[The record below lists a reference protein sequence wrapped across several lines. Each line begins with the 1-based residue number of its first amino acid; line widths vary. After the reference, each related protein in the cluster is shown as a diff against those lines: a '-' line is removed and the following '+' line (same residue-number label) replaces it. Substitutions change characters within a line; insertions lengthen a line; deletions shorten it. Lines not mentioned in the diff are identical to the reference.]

1 MIVKIDNRES
11 QSRIKSAE
19 NFFKKMGY
27 GTSVEHLN
35 VGDYVFHDRICFEY
49 KNASDMIGSIKDG
62 RVFKQARNMLQYDY
76 SYVIIEGSVPKQINQ
91 DNSKAYWNC
100 NSNNKKKPQS
110 SFTVKSYLGAVA
122 RLETYSDVL
131 VVENRQQA
139 WILMDALV
147 SKIFK
152 DNVDVK
158 MVDRPQTGLTNPIAS
173 YLSCI
178 YINDHQRLPVK
189 SALKITDYLED
200 NGLKLLDLEYSDLI
214 SIEGIGKKTAQAVDI
229 AIGELK

>member
-19 NFFKKMGY
+19 KFFKKMGY
-27 GTSVEHLN
+27 GTSVEQLA

-49 KNASDMIGSIKDG
+49 KTASDMIGSVKDG
-62 RVFKQARNMLQYDY
+62 RVFKQARNMKQYDY
-76 SYVIIEGSVPKQINQ
+76 SYVIIEGSVPKQINE
-91 DNSKAYWNC
+91 DNSKSYWGRNTY
-100 NSNNKKKPQS
+100 NQNK
-110 SFTVKSYLGAVA
+110 FTVKSYLGAVA

-139 WILMDALV
+139 WTLMDSLV

-158 MVDRPQTGLTNPIAS
+158 MVDRPQSGLTNPVAS

-178 YINDHQRLPVK
+178 YINDSQRLPVK
-189 SALKITDYLED
+189 TALMIHEHMEQND
-200 NGLKLLDLEYSDLI
+200 LKLLDLEYSDLTGMK
-214 SIEGIGKKTAQAVDI
+214 GIGKKTAD
-229 AIGELK
+229 AIMDAIKELG

>member
-11 QSRIKSAE
+11 QSRINSAVK
-19 NFFKKMGY
+19 FFRKMGY
-27 GTSVEHLN
+27 GTSVESLP

-49 KNASDMIGSIKDG
+49 KTASDMIGSIKDG

-76 SYVIIEGSVPKQINQ
+76 SYVIVEGSVPKQINQ
-91 DNSKAYWNC
+91 DNSKAYWKRNTG
-100 NSNNKKKPQS
+100 QQQTH
-110 SFTVKSYLGAVA
+110 FTVKSYLGAVA

-139 WILMDALV
+139 WTLMDSLV
-147 SKIFK
+147 SKIFQ

-158 MVDRPQTGLTNPIAS
+158 MVDRPQSGLTNPVAS

-189 SALKITDYLED
+189 SALKIVKYMDVE
-200 NGLKLLDLEYSDLI
+200 GKKLLDLEYDDLI
-214 SIEGIGKKTAQAVDI
+214 SIDGIGKKTAQAVNI

>member
-19 NFFKKMGY
+19 KYFNKMGY
-27 GTSVEHLN
+27 RTVVEQLS
-35 VGDYVFHDRICFEY
+35 VGDYVFHDRICFEF
-49 KNASDMIGSIKDG
+49 KTASDMIGSIKDG
-62 RVFKQARNMLQYDY
+62 RIFRQAKNMLQYDY
-76 SYVIIEGSVPKQINQ
+76 SYIIVVGSVPKQINK
-91 DNSKAYWNC
+91 DNKKAYWYKG
-100 NSNNKKKPQS
+100 NNPQS
-110 SFTVKSYLGAVA
+110 HFTVKAYIGAIA

-131 VVENRQQA
+131 VVDNQQQA
-139 WILMDALV
+139 FQLMDALV

-158 MVDRPQTGLTNPIAS
+158 MVDRPQSGLFNPVAS

-178 YINDHQRLPVK
+178 YINDSTRLSAK
-189 SALKITDYLED
+189 AALKICDYLEESQM
-200 NGLKLLDLEYSDLI
+200 KLLDLGIDDLM
-214 SIEGIGKKTAQAVDI
+214 SIDGIGKKTAQAVFD